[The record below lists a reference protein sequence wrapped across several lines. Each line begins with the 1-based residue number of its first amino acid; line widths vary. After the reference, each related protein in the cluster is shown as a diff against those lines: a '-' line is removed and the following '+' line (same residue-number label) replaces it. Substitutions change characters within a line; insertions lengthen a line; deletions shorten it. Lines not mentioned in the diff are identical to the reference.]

1 MNTDVLVHDDL
12 ALSRA
17 ALTALL
23 DGFPGLT
30 VVGSAASAYAT
41 LEFAELHRPD
51 VVLISFG
58 GRDEET
64 VEVAEK
70 IAALPGCRTL
80 LLATACTRP
89 VVRRA
94 LAAGI
99 DGMVRRSDPPER
111 LAEAVRRVHRGERV
125 FDDGL
130 ADAAAAGGDCPLTR
144 RQLAVLELLHRGDPV
159 PQIAARL
166 SLSEGTA
173 RNYVSAVVSA
183 MGARNRI
190 DALRMAREREWI

>member
-30 VVGSAASAYAT
+30 VVASADSAYAA

-64 VEVAEK
+64 LEAAEK
-70 IAALPGCRTL
+70 IAVLPGSRTL
-80 LLATACTRP
+80 LLATACPRP
-89 VVRRA
+89 LVRRA
-94 LAAGI
+94 LAGGI
-99 DGMVRRSDPPER
+99 GGLVRRSDPPER

-125 FDDGL
+125 FDDGP
-130 ADAAAAGGDCPLTR
+130 AAAPGGDCPLTR
-144 RQLAVLELLHRGDPV
+144 RQLSVLELLHRGDPV